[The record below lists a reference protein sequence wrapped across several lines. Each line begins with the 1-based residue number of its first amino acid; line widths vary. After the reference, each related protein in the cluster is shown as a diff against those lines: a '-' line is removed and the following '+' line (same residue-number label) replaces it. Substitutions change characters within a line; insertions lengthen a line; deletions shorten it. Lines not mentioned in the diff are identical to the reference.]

1 MIKIEGDYTYIN
13 VYNTNDFSMMTNGQP
28 GLKVQVSLM
37 PNIADLLRRLETME
51 REWQEQKNLINSNP
65 AVKASYDQYQ
75 QMVQLAKEV
84 A

>member
-1 MIKIEGDYTYIN
+1 MIKIEGDYHYIN
-13 VYNTNDFSMMTNGQP
+13 VYNTNDFSMMMNGQP

-65 AVKASYDQYQ
+65 AVRASYEQYQ
-75 QMVQLAKEV
+75 QMVQLAKE
-84 A
+84 AA